1 MKKYL
6 WILFPAILLAGCA
19 SPGRWD
25 SSLSLDISPQPVQR
39 GKPAL
44 ARINAP
50 LSAQKV
56 VGTVETM
63 GSPQLIFLKGK
74 ETWYFYGVI
83 PFSPWVKPGVYK
95 VRATVFYNQ
104 GDPHYTE
111 TRVELK

>member
-1 MKKYL
+1 MKKYF
-6 WILFPAILLAGCA
+6 WILIPVLLLAGCA

-25 SSLSLDISPQPVQR
+25 SDLSLDISPLPVHR

-56 VGTVETM
+56 LGTVETM
-63 GSPQLIFLKGK
+63 GSPQLGFLKGEK
-74 ETWYFYGVI
+74 TWYFYGVI

-95 VRATVFYNQ
+95 VRATVFFHE

-111 TRVELK
+111 MKVELK